1 MALTLLEQETI
12 ITFNREEREAEIY
25 TFDPK
30 MIRIFTKFSE
40 EHPDLC
46 QHVEPATE
54 LHAHVFTLEK
64 GLLTIRP
71 KRMLSEEQRE
81 AARERVRKLSTPRG
95 EIQPKP
101 AQEEEQ

>member
-12 ITFNREEREAEIY
+12 ITFNREESEAEIY

-54 LHAHVFTLEK
+54 LHAHIFTLDKEFIS
-64 GLLTIRP
+64 IRP
-71 KRMLSEEQRE
+71 KRVYSDEERE
-81 AARERVRKLSTPRG
+81 VLRQKALARGLKPPATR
-95 EIQPKP
+95 PKQ
-101 AQEEEQ
+101 ALEED